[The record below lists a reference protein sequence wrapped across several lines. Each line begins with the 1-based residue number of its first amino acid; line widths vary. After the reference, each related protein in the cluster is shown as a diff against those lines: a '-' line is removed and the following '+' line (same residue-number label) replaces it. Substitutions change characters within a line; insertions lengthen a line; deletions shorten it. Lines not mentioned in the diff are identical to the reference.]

1 MCLNK
6 DNNQNQ
12 EISNNEKKRKEQQE
26 VYNSLKLDLNTDNDL
41 EPYNESEF
49 DEYSLFNC

>member
-12 EISNNEKKRKEQQE
+12 EMSNNEKKRKEQQE

-41 EPYNESEF
+41 EPYNESM
-49 DEYSLFNC
+49 N

>member
-12 EISNNEKKRKEQQE
+12 EMSNNDLKKRKEQHRRI
-26 VYNSLKLDLNTDNDL
+26 YNSLKLDLNTDL
-41 EPYNESEF
+41 MI
-49 DEYSLFNC
+49 